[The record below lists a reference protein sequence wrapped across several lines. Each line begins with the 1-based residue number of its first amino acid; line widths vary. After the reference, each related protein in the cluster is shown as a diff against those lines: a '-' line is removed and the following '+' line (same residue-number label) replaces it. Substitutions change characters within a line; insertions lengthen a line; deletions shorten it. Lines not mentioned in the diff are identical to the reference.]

1 MADNFVTS
9 IGSALIPLVNAQQL
23 RAQTFPQEINRL
35 QEQARVERGSLSA
48 TLSDDQRDHLGNRA
62 DGLSQD
68 DDLAGLTTR
77 ARAAVQAYQTQAV
90 DAEREQISHLLG
102 VDEFA

>member
-1 MADNFVTS
+1 MADNSVTS
-9 IGSALIPLVNAQQL
+9 IGSALIPLVNAQQQ

-35 QEQARVERGSLSA
+35 REEARVERGGLASS
-48 TLSDDQRDHLGNRA
+48 LSDDERNSLSGRA

-68 DDLAGLTTR
+68 DDLAGLITR

-90 DAEREQISHLLG
+90 DAEREQISRLMG

>member
-1 MADNFVTS
+1 MADNSVTS
-9 IGSALIPLVNAQQL
+9 IGSALIPLVNAQQQ

-35 QEQARVERGSLSA
+35 REQVRVERGGLSA
-48 TLSDDQRDHLGNRA
+48 SLSDDQRDSLSNRA